1 MATTSI
7 QNSFNVGEISPK
19 IWGRTDLAKLRNGS
33 STMRNF
39 FVDYRGG
46 AKTRAGTA
54 YVGMCKQGAP
64 NAGGVGSINNPPRDI
79 NFQFN
84 IYQGFELEFGQFYM
98 RVKSQG
104 AYVTET
110 GKNITLIT
118 QADPAIL
125 QIIGHGF
132 SVGDWVF
139 ISGVTG
145 MTNFNGLTWVVSNVI
160 DVNNINVTDL
170 FGNPVDSTLFSAYVS
185 GGTAARIYTVV
196 SPYGA
201 ADLPYLKYTQSA
213 NVMTFCLVN
222 QQTLKEYNI
231 YDLQRFGSTNWQF
244 GAVTFASS
252 IGPPTNIKV
261 TALSSTTP
269 DTNYGYVVTAVDAIT
284 GEESVAS
291 SVGAVENNNISIDAG
306 SNTISWNAVTG
317 AGQYNVYQTTPTLA
331 PGDVSNPSL
340 PFGFIGETVGT
351 NFTDSN
357 ITADFTLT
365 PPLHNDPFAV
375 SGISGGLV
383 TNGGNGNYTSSNIG
397 YQINTTTGSGAVLQL
412 TLNNGFLAGIFA
424 ASQGQN
430 YNPLTDTITITS
442 GGVNPP
448 AQATGSYSFIS
459 GLNPTVGQT
468 ISLNGVT
475 ITFVSGMGNG
485 TNQSTIGGSLSA
497 TLSILQSFLTNTNNA
512 PLKTA
517 SYSITGAVLNITYKS
532 TGTAGNFY
540 ALGVGTY
547 NGAISGATLTGGND
561 GGGTGGMGA
570 TATLTFTQ
578 PSGNT
583 PSTLAYYQ
591 DRRGYANTLNQPDT
605 YFFSKPGAFE
615 NMDSAIPTIDSDA
628 IVGTPWAQQINGI
641 QWMVPMQIGLIML
654 TGNSIWLLNGGNS
667 AALTPASQTVVTQV
681 YNGCSSTVPP
691 LLIDNSILYVESKNS
706 IVRDLLYNF
715 IQGNYSGTDR
725 TILSSHLFD
734 NYAIVQW
741 CYSQEPN
748 KTIWAVRNDGVVL
761 SFTVL
766 REQDVFGWARHDTN
780 GIFMGVS
787 TITERPMA
795 ESNNPS
801 QLGPLTDAVYF
812 IVKRFVNGQW
822 VYYSERMDDRVWP
835 MAEDCWC
842 VDAGIGNAQNY
853 PQAILSAAASTGT
866 GVAFTA
872 SASVFTVA
880 NVGDVIRSGG
890 GIATVTSYVSGVQ
903 VLATITTPIT
913 YTVPNDPSNTPVAV
927 GIGGW
932 TITTPILTLTNLNHL
947 DGLMVTG
954 LADGNVITPVTV
966 VNNSITLPFP
976 ASRIVVGLAF
986 LPQLQTVY
994 LDPPSQTGT
1003 TQTKRKTVNSVG
1015 VRMESTRGISIGTNQ
1030 PDTSVQPDNATVSW
1044 SGLIEI
1050 KQAANPA
1057 TPGNAIPLF
1066 TGDYFMNVDS
1076 GWDEHGQV
1084 ALQQNYPLGANINGI
1099 ITYYNLG
1106 DT

>member
-1 MATTSI
+1 MTTTSI
-7 QNSFNVGEISPK
+7 QNSFNAGEISPK
-19 IWGRTDLAKLRNGS
+19 IWGRTDLAKLRNGA

-54 YVGMCKQGAP
+54 LVGMCKQGAP
-64 NAGGVGSINNPPRDI
+64 NVGGVGSINIPPRDI

-84 IYQGFELEFGQFYM
+84 IYQGFELEFGEHYM

-118 QADPAIL
+118 QANPAIF
-125 QIIGHGF
+125 QIIAHGF

-139 ISGVTG
+139 VSGVKG

-170 FGNPVDSTLFSAYVS
+170 FGNAVDSTLFNAYVS

-196 SPYGA
+196 SPYA
-201 ADLPYLKYTQSA
+201 AVDLPYLKFTQSA

-222 QQTLKEYNI
+222 QQTLREYNI

-252 IGPPTNIKV
+252 IGPPTGV
-261 TALSSTTP
+261 QAVALASTTK
-269 DTNYGYVVTAVDAIT
+269 DTNYGYVVTAVDAVT

-291 SVGAVENNNISIDAG
+291 SVVAVENNNIAINAG
-306 SNTISWNAVTG
+306 SNTISWNAVPN

-340 PFGFIGETVGT
+340 PFGFIGRTVGT

-375 SGISGGLV
+375 SGISGAVV
-383 TNGGNGNYTSSNIG
+383 TDGGDGNYTQTNIG
-397 YQINTTTGSGAVLQL
+397 YVINTSTGSGAILQL
-412 TLNNGFLAGIFA
+412 TLNNGFLAGIPVL
-424 ASQGQN
+424 SPGQN
-430 YNPLTDTITITS
+430 YNPLTDTVTITS

-448 AQATGSYSFIS
+448 VAATGTYTFIGNPTAGQNIVLNGNVCIFGSGGIPIGGTLALSLSNLLIFLRSGSVPALNVADYSVSGSVLSITYKTAGVVGNGYTLATGSYGGVIS
-459 GLNPTVGQT
+459 AN
-468 ISLNGVT
+468 
-475 ITFVSGMGNG
+475 
-485 TNQSTIGGSLSA
+485 
-497 TLSILQSFLTNTNNA
+497 
-512 PLKTA
+512 
-517 SYSITGAVLNITYKS
+517 
-532 TGTAGNFY
+532 
-540 ALGVGTY
+540 
-547 NGAISGATLTGGND
+547 TLTGGND

-570 TATLTFTQ
+570 AAMLTFTQ

-615 NMDSAIPTIDSDA
+615 NMDSAIPVIDSDA
-628 IVGTPWAQQINGI
+628 IIGTPWAQQINGI

-654 TGNSIWLLNGGNS
+654 TGNSIWLLNGGTS
-667 AALTPASQTVVTQV
+667 SALTPADQTVVTQV

-734 NYAIVQW
+734 NYSIVQW

-748 KTIWAVRNDGVVL
+748 KVIWGVRNDGIVL
-761 SFTVL
+761 SFTIL

-780 GIFMGVS
+780 GIFVGVS
-787 TITERPMA
+787 SITERHMA
-795 ESNNPS
+795 DVHSLS

-822 VYYSERMDDRVWP
+822 VYYSERMDDRIWLT
-835 MAEDCWC
+835 AEDCWC
-842 VDAGIGNAQNY
+842 VDAGVSNAQNY
-853 PQAILSAAASTGT
+853 PQATLSASASIGT

-880 NVGDVIRSGG
+880 NVGDIIRSGG

-903 VLATITTPIT
+903 VLATITTPVT
-913 YTVPNDPSNTPVAV
+913 YTVPNDPGNTPVPVTA
-927 GIGGW
+927 GQW
-932 TITTPILTLTNLNHL
+932 TITTPISTLTGLNHL
-947 DGLMVTG
+947 EGLTVTG

-1030 PDTSVQPDNATVSW
+1030 PDTSVQPDNATVPW

-1066 TGDYFMNVDS
+1066 TGDYFMNVSS
-1076 GWDEHGQV
+1076 GWEEHGQV
-1084 ALQQNYPLGANINGI
+1084 AIQQNFPLGAAINGI